1 MRGLECMHMCGQ
13 QTVAHLLGLRSGN
26 WEPPDESGRVRMS
39 ENVCVGSVAPDVA
52 FFIFYLGL

>member
-1 MRGLECMHMCGQ
+1 MHMCGQ
-13 QTVAHLLGLRSGN
+13 QTVAHLLGHRSGN

-39 ENVCVGSVAPDVA
+39 ENTCVGSVAPDVA